1 MADFMMESDSS
12 PVPNFAG
19 MVRLDGKGF
28 VVLGAGQG
36 IGRQVCHALAQAGAT
51 PLCVDVDTNIAG
63 KIADE
68 TNGIPC
74 VADITK
80 RTDMQKVFE
89 LAQDKLAQPG
99 GIVDIVGRAEI
110 GPISALT
117 DETYEEQH
125 DVVFRHAWLAI
136 QIGAPWLAAAGGGS
150 IVLVGSI
157 SGVIPSPNQ
166 AFYGSQK
173 AAVHH
178 LARAAAVEY
187 GPNGVR
193 VNTVAPGITRTA
205 RLMELVGD
213 NWPAVEATI
222 PLRRAADPA
231 DIARVVLF
239 LCTPL
244 ARHVTAQTIVVD
256 GGTSSTVMRPPFQA
270 TKNV

>member
-1 MADFMMESDSS
+1 MTEIDNSAVPDF
-12 PVPNFAG
+12 VG

-36 IGRQVCHALAQAGAT
+36 IGRQVCHALAQAGAI
-51 PLCVDVDTNIAG
+51 PLCVDVDANVAGQIA
-63 KIADE
+63 AE
-68 TNGIPC
+68 TGGIPC
-74 VADITK
+74 VANITK
-80 RTDMQKVFE
+80 RADMQKVFE
-89 LAQDKLAQPG
+89 LAQSKLAQPE

-117 DETYEEQH
+117 DKAYEEQH
-125 DVVFRHAWLAI
+125 DVIFRHAWLAI

-157 SGVIPSPNQ
+157 SGVIPSPDQ
-166 AFYGSQK
+166 AFYASQK

-187 GPNGVR
+187 GPSGVR
-193 VNTVAPGITRTA
+193 VNTVAPGTTRTA
-205 RLMELVGD
+205 RLMELVG
-213 NWPAVEATI
+213 NSWPAVEAII

-256 GGTSSTVMRPPFQA
+256 GGSSSTVMRPPFQVP
-270 TKNV
+270 KKK